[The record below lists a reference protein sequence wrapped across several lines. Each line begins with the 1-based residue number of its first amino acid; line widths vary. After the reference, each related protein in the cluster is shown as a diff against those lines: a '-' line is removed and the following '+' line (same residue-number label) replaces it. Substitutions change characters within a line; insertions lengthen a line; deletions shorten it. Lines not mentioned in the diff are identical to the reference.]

1 MGKLAILFPGQGS
14 QVVGMGKELYDS
26 FDIARSVIDRAD
38 AALPVDLKKL
48 IFEGPEEEL
57 TKTINVQPAITA
69 VSLATY
75 EILKEKGVTPDVV
88 AGHSLG
94 EYAALYAAGAL
105 SLEDTLKLVRR
116 RGELMH
122 EAACASPGAMLAIV
136 GLSLDDVSAICD
148 EARGDGVLNIANINS
163 EEQIIISGEKTRVEK
178 AASIAEGKEA
188 RKVVFLNVS
197 GSWHCDLMKP
207 AEEGMAAELS
217 GTRINDPAIPI
228 IANVTGEYENSA
240 NEVRVNL
247 VKQICN
253 PVRWARSMERMVGDG
268 VTDAV
273 EAGPGKVLRGLMRK
287 IARDVKTVSVGD
299 IKTLDKAV
307 EMVKGGD
314 E

>member
-14 QVVGMGKELYDS
+14 QAVGMGKELYES
-26 FDIARSVIDRAD
+26 FDIARSIIDRAD
-38 AALPVDLKKL
+38 DALPVDLKKL
-48 IFEGPEEEL
+48 IFEGPEDEL

-69 VSLATY
+69 VSIATY
-75 EILKEKGVTPDVV
+75 AILKEKGVTPEIV

-122 EAACASPGAMLAIV
+122 EAACANPGSMLAIV

-148 EARGDGVLNIANINS
+148 EAREGGVLNIANINS
-163 EEQIIISGEKTRVEK
+163 SEQIIISGEKARVEK
-178 AASIAEGKEA
+178 ASSIAEGKEA

-197 GSWHCDLMKP
+197 GSWHCDLMKT
-207 AEEGMAAELS
+207 AEEGMAEMLS
-217 GTRINDPAIPI
+217 ATEVRAPEIPV
-228 IANVTGEYENSA
+228 IANVTGDYERGA
-240 NEVRVNL
+240 DEVRENL
-247 VKQICN
+247 VRQICN
-253 PVRWARSMERMVGDG
+253 PVQWARSMERMVGDG

-287 IARDVKTVSVGD
+287 IDRDVKTVSVGD

-307 EMVKGGD
+307 EMVKEGD
-314 E
+314 K